1 MGSKEE
7 KGVLGGY
14 CDKGDLDDLAVCD
27 MGNLGD
33 MAYLDC

>member
-1 MGSKEE
+1 MVSKEE

-14 CDKGDLDDLAVCD
+14 CDKGDLAVCD

-33 MAYLDC
+33 MAYLDY